1 MLRQHRIDIVETDT
15 SVTAK
20 IVDLRTGKQLMISLN
35 RSDYGTRD
43 EMIGELFAGGLPNI
57 RDCYDSDTWVSE
69 SSVVRPEG
77 CLCPPSCGHCA
88 AGLHASCLMECDG
101 DLYE

>member
-1 MLRQHRIDIVETDT
+1 MLHRHRIDIVETDEG
-15 SVTAK
+15 VTAK
-20 IVDLRTGKQLMISLN
+20 ITDLQTRNQLMISLN

-69 SSVVRPEG
+69 PSAVR
-77 CLCPPSCGHCA
+77 S
-88 AGLHASCLMECDG
+88 D
-101 DLYE
+101 